1 MIAEVKVEAILF
13 RIALIKSKILIVEDI
28 YEQNLQ
34 NNRLL
39 DVKTKFQDLINI
51 LEQHLQQILDEA
63 DDFIDI
69 ENIKKRVKVI
79 NKDPLLDFEIQ
90 SALSNGSFIDT
101 EVEEH
106 KFPTQVVLPEN
117 QRFSIVQ

>member
-51 LEQHLQQILDEA
+51 LEQHLQQILDE
-63 DDFIDI
+63 
-69 ENIKKRVKVI
+69 E
-79 NKDPLLDFEIQ
+79 
-90 SALSNGSFIDT
+90 S
-101 EVEEH
+101 
-106 KFPTQVVLPEN
+106 
-117 QRFSIVQ
+117 

>member
-106 KFPTQVVLPEN
+106 KLPTQVVLPEN